1 MQLAKAYRIET
12 ERLVIRCYQPKDGI
26 LLKNAIDESLDHLRP
41 WMPWAH
47 NEPEKLADKIARLR
61 KYRGQFDLG
70 VDYVYGMIDVG
81 VVVGFSLTGDYYFVE
96 DRVIRPFVG
105 FGIGRY
111 GGATVIANTNDDEVD
126 EDDIITGAAFGV
138 SPRVGIEL
146 SHLRIAL
153 EYNLTFNDQVPSY
166 IGLSLS
172 PTLWGGLKK
181 KNR

>member
-1 MQLAKAYRIET
+1 M
-12 ERLVIRCYQPKDGI
+12 
-26 LLKNAIDESLDHLRP
+26 LLFATAVPSLSAQDKNFRDFEWDIFQFGFASAGGDRFGGGVELGGEVRYNIDNRFSAGLKSEFAIF
-41 WMPWAH
+41 AT
-47 NEPEKLADKIARLR
+47 
-61 KYRGQFDLG
+61 DLG
-70 VDYVYGMIDVG
+70 NDLIDVG